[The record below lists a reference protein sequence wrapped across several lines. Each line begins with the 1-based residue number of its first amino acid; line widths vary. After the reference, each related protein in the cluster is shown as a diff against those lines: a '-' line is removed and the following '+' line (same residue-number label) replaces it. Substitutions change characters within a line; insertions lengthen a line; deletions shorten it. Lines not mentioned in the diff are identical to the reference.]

1 MANPTLRLFF
11 LGSSMLFSVAAELVY
26 VLTNNI
32 ITQYFLFLLND
43 SYSTGYGVIVH
54 WDDDTVVSEIYNT

>member
-1 MANPTLRLFF
+1 
-11 LGSSMLFSVAAELVY
+11 MLFSVAAELVY

-32 ITQYFLFLLND
+32 ITQYFLFLFND